1 MIMVLLMPSAYVTAE
16 TKNDEKKSKP
26 ISITKL
32 IPGIQQIKSGKYAK
46 GTLLLSSFIGS
57 ITGAVIYNKKGN
69 DWYDKY
75 TESTNVEDII
85 LFRQNTEKNLKKRN
99 LFLAGIASIWLIH
112 IIDLKFFKSK
122 KGGVKGEVGK
132 DHINIGFYYH
142 F

>member
-1 MIMVLLMPSAYVTAE
+1 MIMALLISSAQVTAE
-16 TKNDEKKSKP
+16 TETDEKKTKP

-32 IPGIQQIKSGKYAK
+32 IPGIEQIKSGKYAK

-57 ITGAVIYNKKGN
+57 ITGAVIYNKKGS

-75 TESTNVEDII
+75 KNSTNVEDII
-85 LFRQNTEKNLKKRN
+85 IFRQNTEKNLKKRN
-99 LFLAGIASIWLIH
+99 LFLVGIASIWVIH

-122 KGGVKGEVGK
+122 KGGVTGEVGK
-132 DHINIGFYYH
+132 NTINIGFHYH